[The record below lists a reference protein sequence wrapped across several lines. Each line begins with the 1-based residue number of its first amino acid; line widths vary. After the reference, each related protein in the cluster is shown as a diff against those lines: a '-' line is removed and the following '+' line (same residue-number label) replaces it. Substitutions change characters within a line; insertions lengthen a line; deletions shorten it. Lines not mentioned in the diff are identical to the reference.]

1 MIKKSV
7 LIAGR
12 HATSI
17 SLEPEFYAELLQIA
31 AEQNLSCNQLITQI
45 DEKREKQTLS
55 AAIRVYILQYYK
67 NKAGK

>member
-1 MIKKSV
+1 M
-7 LIAGR
+7 
-12 HATSI
+12 
-17 SLEPEFYAELLQIA
+17 A

>member
-31 AEQNLSCNQLITQI
+31 SEQNLSCNQLVTQI
-45 DEKREKQTLS
+45 DEKREKENLS

-67 NKAGK
+67 NKVGK